1 MERIIVILDFIG
13 KDCALDHQAIRNRN
27 FAARIYPEFPSGEE
41 IALVAARI
49 GCDEIDFAAY
59 EFGQPPRQFSPQPVG
74 LVLDAL
80 FENSPYG
87 LLIHFSGHD
96 LWIWAP
102 EDHEYLVVFGDTN
115 LVRAIER
122 SDIFS
127 YSFAEYLGSGV
138 MSQATV
144 THLRGVASSYTIG

>member
-1 MERIIVILDFIG
+1 MDFIG
-13 KDCALDHQAIRNRN
+13 NDCTLDHQAIRNRN
-27 FAARIYPEFPSGEE
+27 FAARIYPEFPSEEE

-49 GCDEIDFAAY
+49 GSNEIDFAAY
-59 EFGQPPRQFSPQPVG
+59 EFGQPPRHFARQPVG

-87 LLIHFSGHD
+87 LLIHFSAHD

-115 LVRAIER
+115 LVKAIER

-127 YSFAEYLGSGV
+127 FSFADYLGSGV
-138 MSQATV
+138 LSQATV
-144 THLRGVASSYTIG
+144 THLRGVASNYTIG

>member
-1 MERIIVILDFIG
+1 MILDFIG
-13 KDCALDHQAIRNRN
+13 KDCTLDHQAIQNRN

-41 IALVAARI
+41 VALVAARI
-49 GCDEIDFAAY
+49 GSNGIDFTAY
-59 EFGQPPRQFSPQPVG
+59 EFGQPPCQFSPQPVG

-80 FENSPYG
+80 FENSPYN

-115 LVRAIER
+115 LVQAIER

-127 YSFAEYLGSGV
+127 YSFAEYLGSGGL
-138 MSQATV
+138 SQATV
-144 THLRGVASSYTIG
+144 THLRGVASNYTIGE

>member
-1 MERIIVILDFIG
+1 MDFIG
-13 KDCALDHQAIRNRN
+13 KDCTLDHQAIRNRN
-27 FAARIYPEFPSGEE
+27 FAARIYPEFPSEEE

-49 GCDEIDFAAY
+49 GSNEIDFAAY
-59 EFGQPPRQFSPQPVG
+59 EFGQPPRHFAPQPVG

-87 LLIHFSGHD
+87 LLIHFSAHD

-102 EDHEYLVVFGDTN
+102 EDHEYFVVFGDTN
-115 LVRAIER
+115 LVQAIER

-138 MSQATV
+138 LSQATV
-144 THLRGVASSYTIG
+144 THLRGVASNYTIG

>member
-1 MERIIVILDFIG
+1 MDFIG
-13 KDCALDHQAIRNRN
+13 KDCTLDHKAIRNRN
-27 FAARIYPEFPSGEE
+27 FAARIYPEFPSEEE

-49 GCDEIDFAAY
+49 GSNEIDFAAY
-59 EFGQPPRQFSPQPVG
+59 EFGQPPRHFAPQPVG

-115 LVRAIER
+115 LVKAIER
-122 SDIFS
+122 RDIFS
-127 YSFAEYLGSGV
+127 FSFADYLGSGV
-138 MSQATV
+138 LSQATV
-144 THLRGVASSYTIG
+144 THLRGVASNYTIG

>member
-1 MERIIVILDFIG
+1 MDFIG
-13 KDCALDHQAIRNRN
+13 KDCTLDHQAIRNRN
-27 FAARIYPEFPSGEE
+27 FAARIYPEFPSEEE

-49 GCDEIDFAAY
+49 GSNEIDFAAY
-59 EFGQPPRQFSPQPVG
+59 EFGQPPRHFARQPVG

-87 LLIHFSGHD
+87 LLIHFSAHD

-115 LVRAIER
+115 LVKAIER

-127 YSFAEYLGSGV
+127 FSFADYLGSGV
-138 MSQATV
+138 LSQATV
-144 THLRGVASSYTIG
+144 THLRGVASNYTIG

>member
-1 MERIIVILDFIG
+1 MDFIG
-13 KDCALDHQAIRNRN
+13 KDCTLDHQAIRDRN
-27 FAARIYPEFPSGEE
+27 FAARIYPEFPSEE
-41 IALVAARI
+41 EVALVAARI
-49 GCDEIDFAAY
+49 GSDEIDFAAY
-59 EFGQPPRQFSPQPVG
+59 EFGQLPRRFAPRPVG

-115 LVRAIER
+115 LVQTIER

-138 MSQATV
+138 LSQATV
-144 THLRGVASSYTIG
+144 THLRGVASNYTIG

>member
-1 MERIIVILDFIG
+1 MILDFIG
-13 KDCALDHQAIRNRN
+13 KDCTLDHQAIQNRN

-41 IALVAARI
+41 VALVAARI
-49 GCDEIDFAAY
+49 GSNGIDFTAY
-59 EFGQPPRQFSPQPVG
+59 EFGQPPCQFSPQPVG

-80 FENSPYG
+80 FENSPYN

>member
-1 MERIIVILDFIG
+1 
-13 KDCALDHQAIRNRN
+13 
-27 FAARIYPEFPSGEE
+27 
-41 IALVAARI
+41 
-49 GCDEIDFAAY
+49 
-59 EFGQPPRQFSPQPVG
+59 
-74 LVLDAL
+74 VLDAL

-115 LVRAIER
+115 LVKAIER

-127 YSFAEYLGSGV
+127 FSFADYLGSGV
-138 MSQATV
+138 LSQATV
-144 THLRGVASSYTIG
+144 THLRGVASNYTIG